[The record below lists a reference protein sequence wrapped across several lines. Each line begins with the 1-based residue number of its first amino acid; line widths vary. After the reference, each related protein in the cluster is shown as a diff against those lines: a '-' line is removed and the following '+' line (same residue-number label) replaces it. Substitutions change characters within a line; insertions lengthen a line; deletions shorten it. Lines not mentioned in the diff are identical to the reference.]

1 MKVDR
6 HHDPVIEL
14 ESRLLSELDFIAQQ
28 LRGKITQSVYAN
40 SEWKTI
46 ESKLRLNMMYEIKMK
61 ILFKVREF
69 VWVIVSEIEDWV
81 YPYRDSFESEEEKYE
96 HGMKDPMTGEITMI
110 ENLLQADNERIQR
123 LQDEMINVQNR
134 VYEIEDNLKSINTYS
149 KKSNQ
154 INPNEGQES
163 SEKDY

>member
-1 MKVDR
+1 M
-6 HHDPVIEL
+6 
-14 ESRLLSELDFIAQQ
+14 
-28 LRGKITQSVYAN
+28 N
-40 SEWKTI
+40 
-46 ESKLRLNMMYEIKMK
+46 

-81 YPYRDSFESEEEKYE
+81 YPYRTRLTEEEKYE

-134 VYEIEDNLKSINTYS
+134 VYEIEQDLKSINTYS

>member
-1 MKVDR
+1 MN
-6 HHDPVIEL
+6 L
-14 ESRLLSELDFIAQQ
+14 
-28 LRGKITQSVYAN
+28 
-40 SEWKTI
+40 
-46 ESKLRLNMMYEIKMK
+46 
-61 ILFKVREF
+61 LFKVREF

-81 YPYRDSFESEEEKYE
+81 YPYRTRLSPEEKYE
-96 HGMKDPMTGEITMI
+96 HGMRDPMTGEITMI

-123 LQDEMINVQNR
+123 LQDEMINVQKR